1 MAYAVSFERVAFKA
15 LEELS
20 KRERVRIIAKIEAL
34 GDEPRPSGSKK
45 LVGEDDVWRI
55 RIGDYRVI
63 YRVKDAAL
71 VVLVIKI
78 GHRREV
84 YRSK

>member
-1 MAYAVSFERVAFKA
+1 MYKIEIERGARKV
-15 LEELS
+15 LSELP
-20 KRERVRIIAKIEAL
+20 KREQARVGAQIDKLA
-34 GDEPRPSGSKK
+34 DNPRPSGAKK
-45 LVGEDDVWRI
+45 LVGELDVWRI

-63 YRVKDAAL
+63 YRVKDAEL

-84 YRSK
+84 YR